1 MNDVTKEQWTMATDI
16 SQQISKIW
24 DEDAATYDE
33 SPVHQCPQRPHEV
46 AAWRATLRRLLPDP
60 PARVLDAGAGT
71 GFISLILADQGYD
84 VTAVDLSGEMLAIL
98 KSKADRL
105 GLNVNVVQ
113 ADVADLRPDQTF
125 DAVVERHLIWTLP
138 EPEAALTAWRKAAP
152 TGRLVLIEG
161 TWNKMS
167 GVPAAQAGARRVIR
181 RIMRPESHQHDE
193 YPAHIVRTLPYA
205 HGLLPAEAVRLV
217 ESSPWGPAR
226 LERLTNVEWA
236 SVSDRG
242 LLGQLL
248 GTIQRWAVIAGS

>member
-1 MNDVTKEQWTMATDI
+1 MATDV

-33 SPVHQCPQRPHEV
+33 SPVHQCPQLPHEV

-60 PARVLDAGAGT
+60 PARVLDVGAGT
-71 GFISLILADQGYD
+71 GFISLILADQGYE

-98 KSKADRL
+98 KSKADRQ
-105 GLNVNVVQ
+105 GLNVEVVQ

-125 DAVVERHLIWTLP
+125 DAVVERHLMWTLP
-138 EPEAALTAWRKAAP
+138 EPETALAAWRKAAP

-161 TWNKMS
+161 TWGKIS
-167 GVPAAQAGARRVIR
+167 GVPAVQARARGLVR
-181 RIMRPESHQHDE
+181 RIQRPESHQHDE
-193 YPAHIVRTLPYA
+193 YPAHIARTLPYA

-217 ESSPWGPAR
+217 ENSPWGPAR

-242 LLGQLL
+242 LLAQLL
-248 GTIQRWAVIAGS
+248 GTIQRWAVTAGS